1 MDVWEK
7 PTIFACQLPENI
19 VQPSWFPMQRSGGR
33 FWRQELKQTEDFTKD
48 SQKKL
53 VTFCSR
59 DDFSPEI
66 RSEVLKV
73 AAEVVWH
80 IALHIENAIL

>member
-19 VQPSWFPMQRSGGR
+19 VQPGWFPTQRSRGR
-33 FWRQELKQTEDFTKD
+33 SLMQVEDITKD

-53 VTFCSR
+53 VTFCTR

-80 IALHIENAIL
+80 IALHIENTIL